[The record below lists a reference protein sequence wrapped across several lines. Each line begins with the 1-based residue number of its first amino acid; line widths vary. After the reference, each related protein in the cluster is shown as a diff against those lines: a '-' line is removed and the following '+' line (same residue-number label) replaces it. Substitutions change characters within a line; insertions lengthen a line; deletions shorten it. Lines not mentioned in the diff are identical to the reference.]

1 MRAKVLDAAREAAA
15 DKIAK
20 VADSELHSKLEASLL
35 ASKKMLLAAQDR
47 ISMQKT
53 LAEADAANAEA
64 NAALDVL
71 QAKAAQ
77 SRAAFNAAF
86 QAVR

>member
-1 MRAKVLDAAREAAA
+1 
-15 DKIAK
+15 
-20 VADSELHSKLEASLL
+20 
-35 ASKKMLLAAQDR
+35 MLLAAQDR

-53 LAEADAANAEA
+53 LAEANAANAEA

>member
-1 MRAKVLDAAREAAA
+1 MQHV
-15 DKIAK
+15 
-20 VADSELHSKLEASLL
+20 V
-35 ASKKMLLAAQDR
+35 SKKMLLAAQDR
-47 ISMQKT
+47 ISMQKN

-77 SRAAFNAAF
+77 SRATFNAAF